1 MRIKSTKKEF
11 IKEIFD
17 SISNIEFFLKDIIEN
32 NAVARIKPLSVELR
46 KLLNPNSNGDSGL
59 KRVEHIIKR
68 AFIFPDRSKILPPTR
83 IDVGLDEYINRMIFS
98 IGGRPVTRIEIIKLV
113 ADQKG
118 AHIDDG
124 IDPLHK
130 QSQGIILP
138 LGNPARDKLFFEQ
151 NHLYIIEIA
160 RTVVQVV
167 NKQFFEKL
175 MEL

>member
-11 IKEIFD
+11 IEEIFD

-32 NAVARIKPLSVELR
+32 NAVARIKPLSVEIR

-59 KRVEHIIKR
+59 KRVEHVIKR
-68 AFIFPDRSKILPPTR
+68 TFIFPDRSKILPPTR

-98 IGGRPVTRIEIIKLV
+98 IGGRPVTRIEVVKLV

-124 IDPLHK
+124 IDPLHR
-130 QSQGIILP
+130 QSQGTILP

-160 RTVVQVV
+160 KTIVQVV
-167 NKQFFEKL
+167 TRQL
-175 MEL
+175 SRG